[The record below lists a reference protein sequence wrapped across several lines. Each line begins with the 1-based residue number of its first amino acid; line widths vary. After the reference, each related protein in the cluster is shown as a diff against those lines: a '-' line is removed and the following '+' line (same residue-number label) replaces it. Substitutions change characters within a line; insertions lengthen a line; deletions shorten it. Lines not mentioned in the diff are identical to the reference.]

1 MNTSSLVVILVMAWV
16 IYALMNSNQNIEN
29 ELRQIRT
36 QCVLSP
42 MPATNSSISKTA
54 SNMPSSN
61 YSKSSI
67 KNLLIN
73 QLTKLY

>member
-1 MNTSSLVVILVMAWV
+1 MAWV

-29 ELRQIRT
+29 ELRQIRA

-42 MPATNSSISKTA
+42 MPSKG
-54 SNMPSSN
+54 PSTLAYPVN
-61 YSKSSI
+61 NI
-67 KNLLIN
+67 KNHLIN